1 VERRENVAKIYTY
14 LIIVGIGA
22 AAVVAFALYFVN
34 LGKSKCE
41 GAYAQAQANITQ
53 NAQNIH
59 QEFIGMS
66 VLANAKRLCESKACV
81 GGCEWRENKCIARN
95 DKLSGTK

>member
-1 VERRENVAKIYTY
+1 MAKIYTY
-14 LIIVGIGA
+14 LIVAGIGA
-22 AAVVAFALYFVN
+22 AAVVAFSLYFIN

-41 GAYAQAQANITQ
+41 SAHAQAQANITQ
-53 NAQNIH
+53 NTQNIH
-59 QEFIGMS
+59 QNFIAMS
-66 VLANAKRLCESKACV
+66 VLDNARCLCESKACV

>member
-1 VERRENVAKIYTY
+1 MAKIYTY
-14 LIIVGIGA
+14 LIVAGA
-22 AAVVAFALYFVN
+22 VAGCVVWLFLYAVN

-41 GAYAQAQANITQ
+41 SAHAQAQANITQ

-59 QEFIGMS
+59 QDFIGMS
-66 VLANAKRLCESKACV
+66 VLANARRLCESKACV
-81 GGCEWRENKCIARN
+81 GGCEWRENKCVARN